1 MIGKKNYQG
10 NKTENA
16 AMVHS
21 LFHEAACTKLGSS
34 ISGLS
39 KKTIRLFNII
49 IIFFPLTIA
58 VIFSLVYMFGGW
70 GNIIE
75 NHTLDFYFLQ
85 KVEFSFISIITLLLW
100 IAIICA
106 CTYAI
111 LKISG
116 RIENKRL
123 SCFFIFTS
131 IFVIAFGIRFFLL
144 IYFSERVFPFSDFRN
159 VLELAKG
166 NLEEGYFNYYC
177 LFPSYL
183 NFSIYERTV
192 LNTFGN
198 EYVNILYINAV
209 YSGLTASLVFLICRE
224 INDNKWIGILAGIIY
239 AMYPSNIVFITTGT
253 PDFLSVFFNSLG
265 LYMFIRAYRT
275 KNIKFS
281 ILFYL
286 IGGVSLGIGSSF
298 KTFSLVIL
306 IAFAIVMIA
315 RFVIIEKKSKFLI
328 SLSAIMLIVFFAY
341 KAPVELIMR
350 NTEEIYG
357 VKLSSETAV
366 PHYLLIGLNTE
377 SEGQIHLGTL
387 SRSYYSKY
395 LSNGMDYK
403 AAKSYANDLLI
414 ENLKNNKDNILPD
427 LLKKMIWAW
436 QDDSIPV
443 SCFTTSLD
451 STYKYSQHYE
461 LFMFV
466 LDDYWSLVHFAY
478 FLIMFFALIGCIA
491 FARNKKINLKYEF
504 VALVIFGYFCM
515 ILISEAQS
523 RYKCLVMPYIVIVS
537 ALGINKIYNF
547 YTKHKKMIYKQSR
560 G

>member
-1 MIGKKNYQG
+1 
-10 NKTENA
+10 
-16 AMVHS
+16 
-21 LFHEAACTKLGSS
+21 
-34 ISGLS
+34 
-39 KKTIRLFNII
+39 
-49 IIFFPLTIA
+49 
-58 VIFSLVYMFGGW
+58 
-70 GNIIE
+70 
-75 NHTLDFYFLQ
+75 
-85 KVEFSFISIITLLLW
+85 
-100 IAIICA
+100 
-106 CTYAI
+106 
-111 LKISG
+111 
-116 RIENKRL
+116 
-123 SCFFIFTS
+123 
-131 IFVIAFGIRFFLL
+131 
-144 IYFSERVFPFSDFRN
+144 
-159 VLELAKG
+159 
-166 NLEEGYFNYYC
+166 
-177 LFPSYL
+177 
-183 NFSIYERTV
+183 
-192 LNTFGN
+192 
-198 EYVNILYINAV
+198 
-209 YSGLTASLVFLICRE
+209 
-224 INDNKWIGILAGIIY
+224 
-239 AMYPSNIVFITTGT
+239 
-253 PDFLSVFFNSLG
+253 
-265 LYMFIRAYRT
+265 
-275 KNIKFS
+275 
-281 ILFYL
+281 
-286 IGGVSLGIGSSF
+286 
-298 KTFSLVIL
+298 
-306 IAFAIVMIA
+306 
-315 RFVIIEKKSKFLI
+315 
-328 SLSAIMLIVFFAY
+328 
-341 KAPVELIMR
+341 MR

-366 PHYLLIGLNTE
+366 PHFLLIGLNTE

-443 SCFTTSLD
+443 SYFTTSLD